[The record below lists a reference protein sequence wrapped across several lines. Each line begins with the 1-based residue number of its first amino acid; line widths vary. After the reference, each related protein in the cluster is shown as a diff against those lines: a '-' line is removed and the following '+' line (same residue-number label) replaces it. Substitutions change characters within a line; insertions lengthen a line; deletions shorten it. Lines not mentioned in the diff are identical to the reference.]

1 MINYQEEKFSSEN
14 INLCKFYNK
23 YIDVLI
29 KKLFDNDYLT
39 SISDE
44 INSDEILL
52 TLKYIDDI
60 YDFCKEYLEKCIK
73 IYSNYLEKYRNIE
86 ANELTIEV
94 KEYFLELSEVYRNYA
109 IIEKEERNIN
119 SAIIFFD
126 KSINLQI
133 KYCYKE
139 NKFNKHLL
147 SIFIEKSTCFI
158 NNPHYYLVCL
168 YKIKCILDILILDEI
183 KKFNYDFK
191 YDLPDQNFLEIENI
205 NVDDKKLFLNDE
217 LLKNEKFKKICND
230 NNNLNNLLFFYEK
243 NNEKIKD
250 DIEEISAY
258 EQFKKKYGENYIEN
272 EYNKNLFNEKIN
284 MNEIKNINNN
294 LIKRKKRTFMENDN
308 DVEKIKEITL
318 KDSNKSKKTI

>member
-1 MINYQEEKFSSEN
+1 MSESENQPIKIDYKQYTENPKEFFIIINNLTTLSNKEYEYAQYLLEDMINYQEEKFSSEN

-73 IYSNYLEKYRNIE
+73 IYSNYLEKYRNVE

-168 YKIKCILDILILDEI
+168 YKIKCILDILILNLYI
-183 KKFNYDFK
+183 YQKK
-191 YDLPDQNFLEIENI
+191 
-205 NVDDKKLFLNDE
+205 
-217 LLKNEKFKKICND
+217 
-230 NNNLNNLLFFYEK
+230 
-243 NNEKIKD
+243 
-250 DIEEISAY
+250 
-258 EQFKKKYGENYIEN
+258 
-272 EYNKNLFNEKIN
+272 
-284 MNEIKNINNN
+284 
-294 LIKRKKRTFMENDN
+294 
-308 DVEKIKEITL
+308 
-318 KDSNKSKKTI
+318 